1 MWQSMRDRTV
11 ILASLAS
18 FLVLITFPIWHGRA
32 AGTTSLPPGLK
43 LPEKEKQCVAP
54 VSTMR
59 TSHMQML
66 ISWREE
72 AVRQGIRTFT
82 TGDGR
87 VYRISLTGTCLGC
100 HNKQDY
106 CDRCHNYA
114 AVKPVCWDC
123 HVDPGQITKLQSGA
137 YEH

>member
-1 MWQSMRDRTV
+1 MRDRFLIV
-11 ILASLAS
+11 AGLAA
-18 FLVLITFPIWHGRA
+18 FLVFITFPAWYGRA
-32 AGTTSLPPGLK
+32 AGTTSLPPTLK

-54 VSTMR
+54 VGTMR
-59 TSHMQML
+59 RSHMQML
-66 ISWREE
+66 INWREE

-82 TGDGR
+82 AADGK

-100 HNKQDY
+100 HDKQGF

-123 HVDPGQITKLQSGA
+123 HVDPAQVPKVKSEA
-137 YEH
+137 YALR

>member
-1 MWQSMRDRTV
+1 MRDR
-11 ILASLAS
+11 
-18 FLVLITFPIWHGRA
+18 FLIFAGLTAFVALITFPAWYGRA
-32 AGTTSLPPGLK
+32 AGTTSRPPDLK
-43 LPEKEKQCVAP
+43 LPAKEKQCVAP
-54 VSTMR
+54 ISTMR

-66 ISWREE
+66 IQWREE

-82 TGDGR
+82 TADGR

-100 HNKQDY
+100 HDKQGF

-123 HVDPGQITKLQSGA
+123 HVDPAQAAQLPGVPHA
-137 YEH
+137 H